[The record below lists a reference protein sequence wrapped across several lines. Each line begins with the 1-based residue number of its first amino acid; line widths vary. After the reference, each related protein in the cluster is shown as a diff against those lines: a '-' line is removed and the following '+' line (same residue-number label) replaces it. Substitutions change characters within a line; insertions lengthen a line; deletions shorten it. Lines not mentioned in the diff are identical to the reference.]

1 MIWQHT
7 LKDRPSEATIGAPN
21 PFYGKDDGMCPD
33 YNVNCLEAILRPM
46 KVGVVLSVAYAYL
59 SYYTAYLKANYPVE
73 FYCACISCETDPESQ
88 SIYVNDAKRH
98 NIEIIPPDLNESNL
112 DFTILNGK
120 ILYGFKGIKGIGDKA
135 IEQIIEHRPYDS
147 AVHFFRT
154 IADKKLRI
162 PKQIIEALIKIGAF
176 DSFGINRRVML
187 DTYDKFLVDYKGYL
201 KKKSEDSLPLRF
213 NDDSYFRGESSDL
226 TLFDILSYEKKYM
239 GIYISGNPFD
249 FAKTVIGSH
258 TFTYKQALEAVES
271 SVFCEVMS
279 IKEVKTKAKA
289 EKMGIYKCIDSD
301 NNIFEFPLFPE
312 NYKKYNESIEDGSFL
327 IVNFKCSPRGLVCLS
342 IKNIN
347 AAINEYTK
355 TQKSENSI
363 TSISIRVKSLADLR
377 KFIGRQ
383 NKSTEEDASLI
394 RPCYLFYTLGSYT
407 FGLGSTQYSS
417 SNSSIRLLNQMEGV
431 DIKLNR

>member
-1 MIWQHT
+1 MVQTTTQIV
-7 LKDRPSEATIGAPN
+7 KN
-21 PFYGKDDGMCPD
+21 D
-33 YNVNCLEAILRPM
+33 YADYESSS
-46 KVGVVLSVAYAYL
+46 GVSVAYAYL

-98 NIEIIPPDLNESNL
+98 NIEIIPPDLNESHL
-112 DFTILNGK
+112 DFTISNGK
-120 ILYGFKGIKGIGDKA
+120 ILYGFKGLKGIGDKA
-135 IEQIIEHRPYDS
+135 IEQIIEHRPYNS
-147 AVHFFRT
+147 AVHFYRA

-162 PKQIIEALIKIGAF
+162 PKQVIEALIKIGAF

-201 KKKSEDSLPLRF
+201 KKPEASLPLRF
-213 NDDSYFRGESSDL
+213 NDDSYFRCESSDL

-258 TFTYKQALEAVES
+258 TFTYKQALEAEES

-279 IKEVKTKAKA
+279 VKEVKTKAKA

-301 NNIFEFPLFPE
+301 NNIFEFPLFPD
-312 NYKKYNESIEDGSFL
+312 NYKKYGESVEEGSFL
-327 IVNFKCSPRGLVCLS
+327 IVNFKGSPRGLVCLS

-363 TSISIRVKSLADLR
+363 KSISIRVKSLVDLR

-383 NKSTEEDASLI
+383 NKSTEEDVLLM
-394 RPCYLFYTLGSYT
+394 RPCHLFYTLGSYT